1 MTLWYNRILAL
12 FKLNEF
18 DALEYEFKNLGD
30 LNRESLCYENCKNT
44 ELTGPIIPFQISLMY
59 CRVPLLKQ
67 NYTEAVERFYTLLY
81 SLKYKDKSWEILV
94 HIGTA
99 LLKMED
105 YFLSTEIFKCVSEA
119 FDDMDPQKLEF
130 DSIRGRIFL
139 KLGDL
144 ETASQIFDQVSKKS
158 ESNSR
163 LVHMNNA
170 LLAISK
176 GEWENATAEFSKI
189 LDFSPNDWAT
199 CNNIAIIELYK
210 GQISEALSRLD
221 QLLENNPKE
230 MARSSEAIFN
240 LSTVYDLID
249 QSLERKKK
257 VLANV
262 ITPFAGDNFQ
272 ITSLKL

>member
-1 MTLWYNRILAL
+1 
-12 FKLNEF
+12 
-18 DALEYEFKNLGD
+18 
-30 LNRESLCYENCKNT
+30 
-44 ELTGPIIPFQISLMY
+44 
-59 CRVPLLKQ
+59 
-67 NYTEAVERFYTLLY
+67 VERLYALLY

-94 HIGTA
+94 HIGTT
-99 LLKMED
+99 LLKMEE
-105 YFLSTEIFKCVSEA
+105 YFLSTEVFKCVSET

-130 DSIRGRIFL
+130 DSICGRIFL

-144 ETASQIFDQVSKKS
+144 DNASQIFDKVSKKS
-158 ESNSR
+158 ENNSR
-163 LVHMNNA
+163 LVLMNNA

-176 GEWENATAEFSKI
+176 GEWENASMEFSKI
-189 LDFSPNDWAT
+189 LNFFPNDWAT
-199 CNNIAIIELYK
+199 CNNVAILELYK

-230 MARSSEAIFN
+230 MATSSEAIFN
-240 LSTVYDLID
+240 LSTVYDLLD

-262 ITPFAGDNFQ
+262 ITPFAGDDFQ